1 MSDAETRERLRG
13 LVSRSGRLLD
23 DGAWA
28 DYVALFADGG
38 RYAMTAR
45 TPELPEPMT
54 WMTLTRD
61 ELSSLFESLPSH
73 EWDLGERLHLIA
85 VDEIELAEAA
95 TVRSTFCVLRI
106 DGSGRQELYASG
118 RYTDRWEPDGDGW
131 KLAEREARVANR
143 LWSAPSPI
151 PL

>member
-1 MSDAETRERLRG
+1 MSDAETRERLRS
-13 LVSRSGRLLD
+13 LVARSGRLLD
-23 DGAWA
+23 DGAFEA
-28 DYVALFADGG
+28 YVGLYADGG
-38 RYAMTAR
+38 RYSMTAK

-61 ELSSLFESLPSH
+61 ELRSLFESLPSH

-85 VDEIELAEAA
+85 VDEIEIGERA
-95 TVRSTFCVLRI
+95 TVWSTFCVLRI
-106 DGSGRQELYASG
+106 DGDGRQELFASG
-118 RYTDRWEPDGDGW
+118 RYTDLWVAEGPDW
-131 KLAEREARVANR
+131 RLADREARVANR